1 MGMIVIMIRWVCF
14 IDHAFRPAMPPAHN
28 ALPMRRG
35 GGQLAKQRPP
45 QLPWLAS
52 WPAIGGRRIG
62 RPRDRPGWAG
72 GKQH

>member
-35 GGQLAKQRPP
+35 GGPASQAATTAATAAGQLAGYRWAKNRPP
-45 QLPWLAS
+45 T
-52 WPAIGGRRIG
+52 
-62 RPRDRPGWAG
+62 
-72 GKQH
+72 